1 MEFITGKE
9 LRINKEGNI
18 RGKYMETKINNIEIL
33 QGDLTEMNFDIIVNA
48 ANETLL
54 GGAGI
59 DGIIHYKAGPGL
71 LEECKKLNGCETG
84 SAKMTD
90 GYNLPCK
97 KIIHACGPSFHGNEE
112 EAPILLKNCY
122 KKCIELAEQYRKDNN
137 LEKITI
143 GFPCIST
150 GVFGYPKDEACKVAI
165 DTIKEYSNNNIEVKF
180 VCYDELDYILYLN
193 YLNGIN
199 KNVFEL

>member
-1 MEFITGKE
+1 MWS
-9 LRINKEGNI
+9 
-18 RGKYMETKINNIEIL
+18 
-33 QGDLTEMNFDIIVNA
+33 IISW
-48 ANETLL
+48 
-54 GGAGI
+54 
-59 DGIIHYKAGPGL
+59 Y
-71 LEECKKLNGCETG
+71 
-84 SAKMTD
+84 
-90 GYNLPCK
+90 
-97 KIIHACGPSFHGNEE
+97 
-112 EAPILLKNCY
+112 
-122 KKCIELAEQYRKDNN
+122 IELAEQYRKDNN
-137 LEKITI
+137 LEAITI